1 MLPDALQF
9 PDDYDADACTWVPI
23 PCALVPIVGG
33 HLSRLQQR
41 QEWETDEDWEQGYQ
55 AIVDLRR
62 CLLNCGQSITT
73 RLDAQAAALIALLTG
88 NATTSADAMTALDII
103 ASGIAAGNPSTEWD
117 AAVALLTALHADG
130 VGMRTNQ
137 VEEYTHATVEALA
150 GTGVVE
156 DPD

>member
-1 MLPDALQF
+1 MASPRTF
-9 PDDYDADACTWVPI
+9 PPDYDPSVCALVAI
-23 PCALVPIVGG
+23 PCAFVPIVAGKIAE
-33 HLSRLQQR
+33 LERRS
-41 QEWETDEDWEQGYQ
+41 EWETEDDWGQGYQ
-55 AIVDLRR
+55 AVLEVEVSV
-62 CLLNCGQSITT
+62 LNCGQSITT

-117 AAVALLTALHADG
+117 AAVALLDALHADG